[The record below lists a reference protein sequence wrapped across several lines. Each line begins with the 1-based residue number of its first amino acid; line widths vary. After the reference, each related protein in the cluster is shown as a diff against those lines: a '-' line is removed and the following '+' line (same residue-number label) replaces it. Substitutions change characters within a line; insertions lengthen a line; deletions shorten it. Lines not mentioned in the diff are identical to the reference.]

1 MIGLLG
7 TFVNMILV
15 ILGGAIGLFLGSRF
29 PKKLSDSL
37 MKALGL
43 CTLLIGISGL
53 SKGENQLITIVSM
66 AIGTVIG
73 ELLDLDG
80 KLTFLGNS
88 IEKRFKKDGDNIT
101 IAEGFVNASLLF
113 CVGAMAIVG
122 SLQSG
127 LVGDNSMIYTK
138 SLLDFTAA
146 IIFASTLGVGV
157 LLSAFPI
164 LIYQGGIVLLAHF
177 LAPFLT
183 DSVIGDMTCTGSLII
198 IGLALNMI
206 GITKLKVMNM
216 VPAIFLPI
224 LIHLFV

>member
-15 ILGGAIGLFLGSRF
+15 ILGGGIGLFLGSRF

-43 CTLLIGISGL
+43 CTLFIGISGL
-53 SKGENQLITIVSM
+53 SKGENQLITIISM
-66 AIGTVIG
+66 AVGTVMG
-73 ELLDLDG
+73 ELLDLDA
-80 KLTFLGNS
+80 KLTALGNS
-88 IEKRFKKDGDNIT
+88 IEKRFKKDGDSVT

-146 IIFASTLGVGV
+146 IIFASTLGFGV

-183 DSVIGDMTCTGSLII
+183 DSVIGDMTATGSLII
-198 IGLALNMI
+198 IGLALNML

-224 LIHLFV
+224 LIYFFV

>member
-53 SKGENQLITIVSM
+53 SKGENQLITIISM
-66 AIGTVIG
+66 AVGTVIG

-80 KLTFLGNS
+80 KLNLLGES
-88 IEKRFKKDGDNIT
+88 IEKRFKKDGENVT

-138 SLLDFTAA
+138 SLLDFTAS
-146 IIFASTLGVGV
+146 IIFASTLGFGV

-164 LIYQGGIVLLAHF
+164 LIYQGGIVVLAHF

-198 IGLALNMI
+198 IGLALNML
-206 GITKLKVMNM
+206 GVTKLKVMNM

-224 LIHLFV
+224 LIHFFM

>member
-15 ILGGAIGLFLGSRF
+15 ILGGTVGLFLGSRF

-53 SKGENQLITIVSM
+53 SEGENQLITIISM
-66 AIGTVIG
+66 ALGTVIG

-80 KLTFLGNS
+80 KLNSLGES
-88 IEKRFKKDGDNIT
+88 IENRFKKDGDNVT

-183 DSVIGDMTCTGSLII
+183 DAVIGDMTCTGSLII
-198 IGLALNMI
+198 IGLALNML
-206 GITKLKVMNM
+206 GVTKLKVMNM

-224 LIHLFV
+224 LMHLFV

>member
-7 TFVNMILV
+7 TFVNMIAV
-15 ILGGAIGLFLGSRF
+15 ILGGSIGMFLGSRF

-53 SKGENQLITIVSM
+53 SKGENQLITIISM
-66 AIGTVIG
+66 AIGTIIG

-80 KLTFLGNS
+80 KLTALGNYV
-88 IEKRFKKDGDNIT
+88 EKRFKKDGENVT

-113 CVGAMAIVG
+113 CVGAMTIVG

-183 DSVIGDMTCTGSLII
+183 DAVIGDMTCAGSLII
-198 IGLALNMI
+198 IGLSFNMI

-224 LIHLFV
+224 LIYLFV

>member
-7 TFVNMILV
+7 TFVNMIAV
-15 ILGGAIGLFLGSRF
+15 ILGGSIGMFLGSRF

-53 SKGENQLITIVSM
+53 SKGENQLITIISM
-66 AIGTVIG
+66 AVGTAIG
-73 ELLDLDG
+73 EVLDLDK
-80 KLTFLGNS
+80 KLSDLGNS
-88 IEKRFKKDGDNIT
+88 VEKRFKKEGENVT

-113 CVGAMAIVG
+113 CVGAMTIVG

-157 LLSAFPI
+157 LLSALPI

-183 DSVIGDMTCTGSLII
+183 DAVIGDMTVTGSLII

-206 GITKLKVMNM
+206 GVTKLKVMNM

-224 LIHLFV
+224 LIYLFV

>member
-15 ILGGAIGLFLGSRF
+15 ISGGLIGLFLGSRF

-53 SKGENQLITIVSM
+53 SKGENQLITIISI

-80 KLTFLGNS
+80 KLTDLGDS
-88 IEKRFKKDGDNIT
+88 IEKRFKKDSDNVT

-183 DSVIGDMTCTGSLII
+183 DVVIGDMTATGSLII
-198 IGLALNMI
+198 IGLALNML

-224 LIHLFV
+224 LMHLFV

>member
-15 ILGGAIGLFLGSRF
+15 ILGGTIGLFLGSRF

-53 SKGENQLITIVSM
+53 SEGENQLITIISM

-80 KLTFLGNS
+80 KLNLLGES
-88 IEKRFKKDGDNIT
+88 IENRFKKDGDNVT

-164 LIYQGGIVLLAHF
+164 LIYQGGIVVLAHF

-198 IGLALNMI
+198 IGLALNML

-224 LIHLFV
+224 LMHLFV

>member
-7 TFVNMILV
+7 TLVNMVTV
-15 ILGGAIGLFLGSRF
+15 ILGGAIGLFLGSKF

-53 SKGENQLITIVSM
+53 SKGENQLFTIISM
-66 AIGTVIG
+66 AIGTIIG
-73 ELLDLDG
+73 ELLDLDLRLENLG
-80 KLTFLGNS
+80 KS
-88 IEKRFKKDGDNIT
+88 VEKRFKKDGKNVT

-127 LVGDNSMIYTK
+127 LVGDNSMIFTK

-146 IIFASTLGVGV
+146 IIFASTLGFGV

-183 DSVIGDMTCTGSLII
+183 DVVIGDMTCTGSLII
-198 IGLALNMI
+198 IGLALNML

-224 LIHLFV
+224 LMYLFV

>member
-1 MIGLLG
+1 MVGLLG
-7 TFVNMILV
+7 TFVNMVAV
-15 ILGGAIGLFLGSRF
+15 IIGGTIGLFLGSKF

-53 SKGENQLITIVSM
+53 SKGENQLFTIISM
-66 AIGTVIG
+66 AIGTIIG
-73 ELLDLDG
+73 ELLDLDLRLENLG
-80 KLTFLGNS
+80 KS
-88 IEKRFKKDGDNIT
+88 VERRFKKDGKNVT

-146 IIFASTLGVGV
+146 IIFASTLGFGV

-164 LIYQGGIVLLAHF
+164 LIYKCGIVLLAHF

-183 DSVIGDMTCTGSLII
+183 DVVIGDMTCTGSLII
-198 IGLALNMI
+198 IGLALNML

-224 LIHLFV
+224 LMYLFV

>member
-15 ILGGAIGLFLGSRF
+15 ISGGTIGLFLGSRF

-37 MKALGL
+37 MKTLGL

-53 SKGENQLITIVSM
+53 SKGENQLITIISM

-73 ELLDLDG
+73 ELLDLD
-80 KLTFLGNS
+80 KRLSDLGNS
-88 IEKRFKKDGDNIT
+88 IEKRFKKDADNVT

-127 LVGDNSMIYTK
+127 LIGDNSMIYTK

-183 DSVIGDMTCTGSLII
+183 DIVIGDMTCTGSLII
-198 IGLALNMI
+198 IGLALNML